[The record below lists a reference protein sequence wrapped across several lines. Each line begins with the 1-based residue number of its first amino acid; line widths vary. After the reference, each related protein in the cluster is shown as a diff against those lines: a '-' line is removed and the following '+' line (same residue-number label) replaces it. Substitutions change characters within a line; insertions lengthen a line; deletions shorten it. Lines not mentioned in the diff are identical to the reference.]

1 MELQTSLEASVL
13 RIAAWSGPRNVS
25 TALMRSFDSR
35 SDTQVCDEPLYA
47 HYLKVTGLPHPMAER
62 IQAEHE
68 CDLDRVIEW
77 LTGPANDEPRI
88 FYQKHMAH
96 HLLEGM
102 PRDWIGSL
110 KNVFL
115 IRDPR
120 GMLPSLLRIVPGSGL
135 MDTGLPQQ
143 LELFTQETQRTGA
156 TPPVI
161 DSADLLRDPEGM
173 LKALCGALGIAF
185 DTAMLNWPSGLRPT
199 DGCWAEAWYGNALKS
214 TGFAPYRETP
224 AQLAD
229 EHMELLAECQE
240 LYEQLAPHRLRSVT

>member
-1 MELQTSLEASVL
+1 MSDLPI
-13 RIAAWSGPRNVS
+13 RIAMWSGPRTVS
-25 TALMRSFDSR
+25 TALMRSFGSR
-35 SDTQVCDEPLYA
+35 PDTWVHDEPLYA
-47 HYLKVTGLPHPMAER
+47 HYLAVTGLPHPMAAEIIER
-62 IQAEHE
+62 DESDWRTVVA
-68 CDLDRVIEW
+68 R
-77 LTGPANDEPRI
+77 LTGPVPGGRAV

-110 KNVFL
+110 TNVFL

-135 MDTGLPQQ
+135 LDTGLPQQ
-143 LELFTQETQRTGA
+143 LELFTQETRRTGS

-161 DSADLLRDPEGM
+161 DSADLLRDPEGV
-173 LKALCGALGIAF
+173 LKALCGALGIPF
-185 DTAMLNWPSGLRPT
+185 DTAMLTWPSGLRPT

-214 TGFAPYRETP
+214 TGFAPNRETP

-229 EHMELLAECQE
+229 EHLELLAECQE